1 MKFSQAI
8 ARLFFLAFIV
18 SANQSCTARSALGVA
33 VQDAVVPLAALNKN
47 ARSGSIDKPNAAPYL
62 CFAFPRKVF
71 GTAFRETHAA
81 SPQALEIEL
90 AFAADG
96 AARGGDFS
104 FGFLFSADF
113 DRRGTKLAPHGELTL
128 HPAARGRA
136 EDALASAGGNRCRL
150 SLAFPQGTVLP
161 RSFFVHSAVPVTMRN
176 AAVVPAALGWERRA
190 VPRFCFP
197 HTGGTVPRLPPE
209 SASVDEF
216 AAIDGAASA
225 DERLSADFSGA
236 AELFAALP
244 PDSAPP
250 AVTVGFVSPA
260 NWGTESAQKTFALTV
275 RGAQGSARFAI
286 RRAPGQTE
294 ASVPSGALG
303 GIPLGA
309 EIAAGTHGADAVREV
324 ASLLLALPRNAGGTN
339 AVLSPLAADPGLIL
353 DWDEQNW
360 RRQDFELFEWAQF
373 PGILFFDTR
382 DYLVQD
388 SLFKRLAFFAE
399 KKGYRGRLVTDEE
412 VAGLHGFNAHDY
424 RADTLAAFFSR
435 AEAERFPLN
444 ERECLLRSVLLD
456 AGVIRAVAEGTGYS
470 AGEGAVISL
479 SKESPERLRR
489 LFAAH
494 EGLHGLFFT
503 QPAFRA
509 EVARAYAET
518 DRASVAF
525 LECYFDA
532 TPELAYDVLDRYLV
546 QNEFMAYL
554 LQQPAADAAAYMAG
568 TLAVQRYVNRTAPE
582 LARQVRE
589 TGGQGFAA
597 PAAALSTY
605 LFQTWG
611 LAAGRTWL
619 VNGVRR

>member
-1 MKFSQAI
+1 MKLLKTI
-8 ARLFFLAFIV
+8 IRLFFFAFIV
-18 SANQSCTARSALGVA
+18 SANQSCTVRSALGVT
-33 VQDAVVPLAALNKN
+33 VRDAAVPLAALNKN
-47 ARSGSIDKPNAAPYL
+47 ARSGSIDEPDAAPYL
-62 CFAFPRKVF
+62 CFAFPRK
-71 GTAFRETHAA
+71 AFEEAHAA
-81 SPQALEIEL
+81 FPQALEIEL
-90 AFAADG
+90 AFVADG
-96 AARGGDFS
+96 AARGGDFA
-104 FGFLFSADF
+104 FGFLFPADF
-113 DRRGTKLAPHGELTL
+113 DRRGAKLAPHDELAL
-128 HPAARGRA
+128 HPAARGCV
-136 EDALASAGGNRCRL
+136 EDALVSAGGNRCRL
-150 SLAFPQGTVLP
+150 SLAFPKGAALP
-161 RSFFVHSAVPVTMRN
+161 RGFFVHSTAPVTVRSV
-176 AAVVPAALGWERRA
+176 AVISAALGWKRGA
-190 VPRFCFP
+190 VPRFFFP
-197 HTGGTVPRLPPE
+197 HMGGTVPRLPPE
-209 SASVDEF
+209 SASVNEF
-216 AAIDGAASA
+216 AAIDRAASG

-236 AELFAALP
+236 TELFAALP

-250 AVTVGFVSPA
+250 AVTVGLVAPA
-260 NWGTESAQKTFALTV
+260 DWGVESAQKTLALTV

-294 ASVPSGALG
+294 ASVPAGALG
-303 GIPLGA
+303 EIPLAA
-309 EIAAGTHGADAVREV
+309 EIAAGTHGANSVREV
-324 ASLLLALPRNAGGTN
+324 TSLLLALPRNAGGTN
-339 AVLSPLAADPGLIL
+339 AALPPLAADPGLIL
-353 DWDEQNW
+353 GWDEQNW

-399 KKGYRGRLVTDEE
+399 KKGYRGHLVTDEE

-435 AEAERFPLN
+435 AETERFPLS

-456 AGVIRAVAEGTGYS
+456 AGIIRPTAGGTGYS

-525 LECYFDA
+525 LERYFDA

-554 LQQPAADAAAYMAG
+554 LQQPAADAAAYMAD
-568 TLAVQRYVNRTAPE
+568 TLAAQRYVNRAAPE

-597 PAAALSTY
+597 PATALSAY

-619 VNGVRR
+619 ISGVRR